1 MLGYVLDEV
10 FLDHHAPSGHP
21 ERPARATAARDA
33 LLATGITKVGLHVAV
48 RAPYDSEL
56 AAVHDGKHLE
66 QLAKLVAGN
75 DGWVDPDTYFSK
87 GSWRAATSAVGATC
101 ELALQSMAGQI
112 TRGVAVVRPPGHHAT
127 RDRAMGFC
135 LLNNVAAAAAAARAA
150 GAARVAIVDWDVH
163 HGNGTQ
169 DIFWDD
175 PNVMY
180 LSVHQFPY
188 YPGTGAP
195 TEVGGPAALGQT
207 LNVGLPAGAG
217 DADYLAVAAHVFA
230 PALREFKP
238 DLILISAGFDA
249 FVHDPIA
256 GMTVTAGGFAA
267 LSAVMRLVADDI
279 CGGRIIA
286 VLEGGYDLEG
296 VGSGMAAVANVFMQ
310 PSAYGALA
318 ASAPSLAVGG
328 NVVPLPISGGVRAAL
343 DATATAH
350 RPWAAWARQWPPHVP
365 SLTVAAG
372 ALR

>member
-10 FLDHHAPSGHP
+10 FLDHRAPSGHP
-21 ERPARATAARDA
+21 ERPARAIAARDA
-33 LLATGITKVGLHVAV
+33 LLATGIADVAVHVAV
-48 RAPYDSEL
+48 RAPFDSEL
-56 AAVHDGKHLE
+56 AAVHDGQHLE
-66 QLAKLVAGN
+66 QLATLVAGN

-87 GSWRAATSAVGATC
+87 GSWRAATLAVGAAC
-101 ELALQSMAGQI
+101 ELALQTMTGQL

-175 PNVMY
+175 PTVMY

-188 YPGTGAP
+188 YPGSGAP
-195 TEVGGPAALGQT
+195 SEIGGGTALGKT

-217 DADYLAVAAHVFA
+217 DADYLAVATHIFA

-256 GMTVTAGGFAA
+256 GMTVSAGGFAA
-267 LSAVMRLVADDI
+267 LSAVMRLVADEI
-279 CGGRIIA
+279 CNGRIVA

-296 VGSGMAAVANVFMQ
+296 VGSGMAAVAKVFMQ
-310 PSAYGALA
+310 PGVGGAFA
-318 ASAPSLAVGG
+318 ASLAVDATR
-328 NVVPLPISGGVRAAL
+328 VPMPVSGGVRAAM
-343 DATATAH
+343 DASAAAH
-350 RPWAAWARQWPPHVP
+350 RPWAAWARQWPPHAPGLNV
-365 SLTVAAG
+365 VAG